1 MNYYNKIKNKLI
13 DNETYTKEKDYS
25 KERSNVIIYFEIGRL
40 LNEIEGKYG
49 DKIIEEYSNK
59 I

>member
-25 KERSNVIIYFEIGRL
+25 KERSNVITYFEIGRL
-40 LNEIEGKYG
+40 LNEVEGKYG

>member
-13 DNETYTKEKDYS
+13 DNETYTKEKNYS
-25 KERSNVIIYFEIGRL
+25 KERSNVITYFEIGRL
-40 LNEIEGKYG
+40 LNEEEGKYG